1 MRRPPSKYP
10 EYRLDALLKRK
21 ADQGV
26 KIYVVVY
33 KVLKKTYSLIKSKLF
48 KKKLQEVEMALTLDS
63 RHTKDA
69 LQSLSENI
77 VGKGRTKRK
86 NSFFQTILKEKI
98 I

>member
-33 KVLKKTYSLIKSKLF
+33 KVFRRYKCSYNRTWLLKG
-48 KKKLQEVEMALTLDS
+48 
-63 RHTKDA
+63 
-69 LQSLSENI
+69 I
-77 VGKGRTKRK
+77 VG
-86 NSFFQTILKEKI
+86 S
-98 I
+98 

>member
-33 KVLKKTYSLIKSKLF
+33 KVGKTENKIGREGLF
-48 KKKLQEVEMALTLDS
+48 S
-63 RHTKDA
+63 
-69 LQSLSENI
+69 
-77 VGKGRTKRK
+77 
-86 NSFFQTILKEKI
+86 
-98 I
+98 